1 MTYFVNYARGGGGGG
16 GGETNMKITLEP
28 LNMGGSMGDG
38 GVELTYLEYQK
49 TEGKLGDYIYT
60 YISL

>member
-1 MTYFVNYARGGGGGG
+1 
-16 GGETNMKITLEP
+16 MKITLEP